1 LRTRTFLSGPNIIV
15 IWAQIEGNK
24 TSLDPGPQQPS
35 AHTLHWPVVM
45 SDLTNMVGDPDVH

>member
-1 LRTRTFLSGPNIIV
+1 MRTRTFLSGPNIIV